1 MSPRAIALGLTMG
14 LVLSPCPLIA
24 QTSPTTGGHQQDRQT
39 GVDQLTTSTVVR
51 RAQQNTA
58 QSSQAASNQTNG
70 EPQIALSRRDVNAPG
85 GISNAAD
92 SRGGVAM
99 VEGGVDRC
107 DPARA
112 TSAQASCR
120 DVIENRS
127 AEFAHTVAPTISPE
141 SVLLAA
147 NRHAGITTA
156 NVGEQTTSSPV
167 DAEQRSNQ
175 ELATVVLN
183 QQQQQQQAPTTSA
196 TNQPS
201 LDANQQA
208 IVNAV
213 VQSITR
219 GN

>member
-1 MSPRAIALGLTMG
+1 MSPRAIPLALAVG

-24 QTSPTTGGHQQDRQT
+24 QTSTGSSGRAQDRQT
-39 GVDQLTTSTVVR
+39 EVEQLTTSRVVR
-51 RAQQNTA
+51 RAQQEVASGNQATA
-58 QSSQAASNQTNG
+58 NQSNG
-70 EPQIALSRRDVNAPG
+70 EAQVALSRRDVNAPG

-112 TSAQASCR
+112 TSTQASCR
-120 DVIENRS
+120 DVIENRA
-127 AEFAHTVAPTISPE
+127 AEFAHANAPTISPE
-141 SVLLAA
+141 STLLAA
-147 NRHAGITTA
+147 SQRAGIGSSTA
-156 NVGEQTTSSPV
+156 GQAGTATSA
-167 DAEQRSNQ
+167 DADQRGNQ
-175 ELATVVLN
+175 ELATIVLN
-183 QQQQQQQAPTTSA
+183 QQQQQATTA
-196 TNQPS
+196 NPTNQPT